1 MHKTV
6 ILKPRL
12 SEKSYAQSANRV
24 YVFDV
29 PAGLN
34 KHDIARAVTAQFDT
48 VVTNVNVANIS
59 GKAKRTIYKGGRAV
73 SGREADTRK
82 AYVTLAEGQS
92 LPIFAAIEEEDAKVE
107 ATQEKLDKAATKQ
120 AEKQAK
126 EDAKKAKK
134 EKK

>member
-1 MHKTV
+1 MYKQI

-29 PAGLN
+29 PAGLS
-34 KHDIARAVTAQFDT
+34 KHDIARAVTVQFET
-48 VVTNVNVANIS
+48 VVTKVNVTNIP

-92 LPIFAAIEEEDAKVE
+92 LPIFAAIEEEEAKQE
-107 ATQEKLDKAATKQ
+107 ATQEKVDKAA
-120 AEKQAK
+120 EKA
-126 EDAKKAKK
+126 AKKAAK
-134 EKK
+134 ETK

>member
-1 MHKTV
+1 MYKQI

-12 SEKSYAQSANRV
+12 SEKSYGLSARRV

-29 PAGLN
+29 PGNLN

-48 VVTNVNVANIS
+48 VVTNVNVANIA
-59 GKAKRTIYKGGRAV
+59 GKAKRTIYKGGKAV
-73 SGREADTRK
+73 AGREADTRK

-92 LPIFAAIEEEDAKVE
+92 LPIFAAIEEEEAKQE
-107 ATQEKLDKAATKQ
+107 ATQEKLDKAA
-120 AEKQAK
+120 EKA
-126 EDAKKAKK
+126 AKKAEK